1 MQLLRADANLSAH
14 AELGAVGEAARR
26 VDVDGRGAD
35 LVGEPCRRR
44 LVAGHDHVGVVRAVP
59 LDVLDGLE
67 TIKICTGYR
76 MDGELHDT
84 PPLRVERYAE
94 CQPVY
99 EEMPG
104 WTTSTVGVTE
114 LEALPAAARRYLSR
128 WWTR

>member
-1 MQLLRADANLSAH
+1 M
-14 AELGAVGEAARR
+14 
-26 VDVDGRGAD
+26 
-35 LVGEPCRRR
+35 
-44 LVAGHDHVGVVRAVP
+44 
-59 LDVLDGLE
+59 LDGLE

-104 WTTSTVGVTE
+104 WTTSTVGVTA

-128 WWTR
+128 IEEILGVPLHLVSTGPGRDENIVIRHPFD